1 MSNDKN
7 ILIAERYAQSLIDLG
22 KNNDLSY
29 VAIATDLAAIQL
41 ILNRSKDLYDALT
54 NPLVNVDDKENII
67 DSVFVKDVDKLII
80 NFLKL
85 LVERNRFNLIYD
97 VIAKFNL
104 LLDDVN
110 NVARVEVVSA
120 VSLNEN
126 EKNIILEKL
135 SQKIRDKQIS
145 VKYSV
150 DESIIAGLVFKLGD
164 DVLDTSVSHRLEE
177 LQKSIIK

>member
-135 SQKIRDKQIS
+135 SQKISDKQIS

>member
-54 NPLVNVDDKENII
+54 NPLVNVDHKENII

>member
-126 EKNIILEKL
+126 EKNIIQEKL